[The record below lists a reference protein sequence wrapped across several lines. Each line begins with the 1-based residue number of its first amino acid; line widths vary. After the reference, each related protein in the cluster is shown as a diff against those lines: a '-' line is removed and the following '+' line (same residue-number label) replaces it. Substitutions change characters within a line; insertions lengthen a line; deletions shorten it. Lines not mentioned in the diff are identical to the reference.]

1 MKFFVLFAI
10 LVAVVYA
17 SCASVS
23 QDVYDEPIYDL
34 SEYYF
39 FLNHVYFNNSR
50 ERIILII
57 GESVKYFFRFRFKIC
72 SSSEE

>member
-10 LVAVVYA
+10 LVAIVYA

-50 ERIILII
+50 ERWR
-57 GESVKYFFRFRFKIC
+57 V
-72 SSSEE
+72 